1 MDTSKN
7 LMNKLIFTNQKY
19 WEIKSEDKVN
29 FQIFFKHDILS
40 NIKIIEELSETE
52 RVFLLVDE
60 NIWNIYKNK
69 FDFICRKS
77 YKKIYIK
84 TIKPDEENKNIES
97 SIEIIKFLDKESL
110 KRKSEPIVAIGGGV
124 ILDIVAFAASIYRRG
139 VPIIKIPTNL
149 LGIVD
154 ACVGVKTGVNFGTK
168 RNRIGTYY
176 PPKKVLIDKS
186 VLKTCPQRH
195 ITNGLGEIFKIALI
209 KSNPLFSQLE
219 SYAETVG
226 IEEKLCIGAL
236 ASKIINDSISLMLE
250 ELQPNLWEKN
260 LERCVDFGHSF
271 SPIIELNN
279 LEELL
284 HGEAV
289 ALDCLFSS
297 CLAFNLGMIDDI
309 KILRIY
315 KLAKSLGLPL
325 YHNDFTNKKLIY
337 TSIKETIAHRNG
349 DLNLPLTSDIGQYV
363 FINKLSDSIIDKTIN
378 LFKSMK
384 DKL

>member
-1 MDTSKN
+1 
-7 LMNKLIFTNQKY
+7 MNQVIFTNQKY
-19 WEIKSEDKVN
+19 WEINSEDKVN
-29 FQIFFKHDILS
+29 FQILFKHEILS
-40 NIKIIEELSETE
+40 NIGMIEELSQTE

-60 NIWNIYKNK
+60 NVWNIYKKK
-69 FDFICRKS
+69 FDFISKES
-77 YKKIYIK
+77 SKKIYIK

-97 SIEIIKFLDKESL
+97 SIEIIKFLDNESL
-110 KRKSEPIVAIGGGV
+110 QRKSEPVVAIGGGV
-124 ILDIVAFAASIYRRG
+124 ILDMVAFAASIYRRG

-149 LGIVD
+149 LAIVD
-154 ACVGVKTGVNFGTK
+154 ACVGVKTGVNFGVK
-168 RNRIGTYY
+168 RNRIGSYY
-176 PPKKVLIDKS
+176 PPQKVLIDKS
-186 VLKTCPQRH
+186 FLKTCPQRH
-195 ITNGLGEIFKIALI
+195 ITNGLGEIFKIALV
-209 KSNPLFSQLE
+209 KSNSLFSQLE
-219 SYAETVG
+219 IYADTVG

-279 LEELL
+279 LDELL

-297 CLAFNLGMIDDI
+297 CLAYNLEMIDEN

-325 YHNDFTNKKLIY
+325 YHKDFTNKELI
-337 TSIKETIAHRNG
+337 SISINETLAHRNG
-349 DLNLPLTSDIGQYV
+349 NLNLPITSDIGQYV
-363 FINKLSDSIIDKTIN
+363 FINELSDQMLDKTIN
-378 LFKSMK
+378 LFKSMR